1 MASAVALRVRERR
14 MLRSAVLALRDRAET
29 LRDEDVEIFQVEEKE
44 RRRIERDAFER
55 ERAERIRELSRTF
68 LEREVL
74 ASIDVDVVQPADSI
88 GADDKSHDENAH
100 PKRQTTTVTKTVKVR
115 AGDDLES
122 IVREFMAANSIDQS
136 NDDAFASLKRTLLE
150 RVEQGAAER
159 RVANRRVGR
168 CAVIVPDGRKV
179 VVAPRVGE
187 ELTDVVRG
195 FAEAFDVPLPLVP
208 ALAARVNASLA
219 KRAERRTLLTL
230 NVVAPDGRSEL
241 EFDVVDGEQH
251 DLLESAR
258 EWALAYAVHPA
269 AAVQV
274 ADAAFQALPPVVV
287 AFPVDV
293 PGRARKQLAIRDVDE
308 ASIRRTCAAFCEAN
322 DLGGGDA
329 TVDALTRG
337 AMSRINPGAVLVD
350 ADRRDRS

>member
-1 MASAVALRVRERR
+1 M
-14 MLRSAVLALRDRAET
+14 
-29 LRDEDVEIFQVEEKE
+29 
-44 RRRIERDAFER
+44 
-55 ERAERIRELSRTF
+55 
-68 LEREVL
+68 
-74 ASIDVDVVQPADSI
+74 
-88 GADDKSHDENAH
+88 
-100 PKRQTTTVTKTVKVR
+100 
-115 AGDDLES
+115 
-122 IVREFMAANSIDQS
+122 
-136 NDDAFASLKRTLLE
+136 
-150 RVEQGAAER
+150 
-159 RVANRRVGR
+159 
-168 CAVIVPDGRKV
+168 
-179 VVAPRVGE
+179 VVAPRAGE

-293 PGRARKQLAIRDVDE
+293 PGRARKQLAIRDTDE
-308 ASIRRTCAAFCEAN
+308 AAVRRTCLAFCEAN